1 LSISFDF
8 LRDIRFVHMTRI
20 YLRCLFT
27 VLVLFYL
34 SSVAIAQDIVWQIT
48 AFDINANIQQAERTL
63 AGTAVLTAT
72 NVGRGTGN
80 TFTFRINN
88 KAAIKSVTAGGANA
102 NFRVVPETTGNI
114 QRVTTTL
121 PTAVGSNG
129 NITLSISYTLPVES
143 NTGLAAISPIGS
155 QFLPLS
161 FWYPAPNSPFTARG
175 ADTARFQLTVNGGN
189 VISAGIEKG
198 SGIYDQPF
206 HAQPF
211 FVQGEWDRI
220 DGAADAR
227 GISAL
232 VPKGIAADE
241 RKQAEALIALAAAAR
256 SYFVSLLGPAPEV
269 PIRLVAVRRGAGF
282 HDAGTILVERSA
294 FRRTKTDSAT
304 ALLIGEALAQ
314 LWIGNQTPIR
324 GEGGGFIR
332 DGLTRYLATQF
343 IEKQFGRD
351 AAESE
356 LLRQRLNYLVVVR
369 RDAPLARTTQL
380 DDAYFSSVPNKGAM
394 VWRLIDQRL
403 GRETFAATL
412 KSLLQA
418 DQNSSGL
425 TLAATRA
432 ALAEKGNEKFK
443 ATLDAMLDQVTD
455 TDLMIGLPQQRG
467 AEWVS
472 ALRNLGSSEATVRI
486 VGTTDRG
493 EQLSVDATV
502 PARGFGEAVFKS
514 SSRIVRAEV
523 DPDKLYPQLDYSNDV
538 APRVRNIKESLD
550 EVTRLI
556 NSQDNVRAETVSR
569 ELLSMT
575 PQMQEA
581 RIFLARSLLAQN
593 KLDEAEKLFK
603 GVLDDPLPTSL
614 SMAWA
619 NIGLGQIASRK
630 GQAAEAAKRFNDAAR
645 AEADYGTAV
654 IARAE
659 RIKAEATPAID
670 ESARAFISQLDA
682 AIVSGKKAD
691 LESRIVSGEL
701 VRFVGG
707 IVGTQP
713 EAWQTRVLRTEQFDA
728 NTLVADVAIQAKELG
743 KDQAGP
749 AVLVLSKAG
758 GAWKLGAIELFEV
771 R

>member
-1 LSISFDF
+1 MNPIYVRSF
-8 LRDIRFVHMTRI
+8 
-20 YLRCLFT
+20 FT
-27 VLVLFYL
+27 AFALFYL
-34 SSVAIAQDIVWQIT
+34 SSVAVAQDVVWQIT
-48 AFDINANIQQAERTL
+48 SFDINANIQQAERIL

-121 PTAVGSNG
+121 PTAVASNG
-129 NITLSISYTLPVES
+129 NITLSISYTLPAES

-189 VISAGIEKG
+189 VLSAGMEKG
-198 SGIYDQPF
+198 SGVYDQPL

-220 DGAADAR
+220 DGAAEAR
-227 GISAL
+227 GISAF
-232 VPKGIAADE
+232 VPKGIASDE
-241 RKQAEALIALAAAAR
+241 RKQAEALIALTAAAR
-256 SYFVSLLGPAPEV
+256 SYFVSLLGPAPDV
-269 PIRLVAVRRGAGF
+269 PIRLVAVRRGGGF
-282 HDAGTILVERSA
+282 HDAGTILVERAA

-304 ALLIGEALAQ
+304 ALLIGEAVSQ

-332 DGLTRYLATQF
+332 DGLPRYLATQF

-351 AAESE
+351 AAQSE
-356 LLRQRLNYLVVVR
+356 LLRQRLNYLVVAR
-369 RDAPLARTTQL
+369 RDAPLGRTTQL

-403 GRETFAATL
+403 GRDAFAATL
-412 KSLLQA
+412 KSLLQPS
-418 DQNSSGL
+418 QNSAGL

-432 ALAEKGNEKFK
+432 ALAEKGGEKFK

-455 TDLMIGLPQQRG
+455 TDLMIGVPQQRG

-493 EQLSVDATV
+493 EQLSVDSTV
-502 PARGFGEAVFKS
+502 PPRGFGEAIFKTPT
-514 SSRIVRAEV
+514 RIVRAEV

-538 APRVRNIKESLD
+538 APRARNIKESLD

-569 ELLSMT
+569 GLLSIA
-575 PQMQEA
+575 PYMQEA

-603 GVLDDPLPTSL
+603 GVLDDPLPTPL

-630 GQAAEAAKRFNDAAR
+630 GQAAEAAKRFNDAVR

-670 ESARAFISQLDA
+670 DSARAFISQMDA
-682 AIVSGKKAD
+682 GIVSGKKAD

-713 EAWQTRVLRTEQFDA
+713 EAWQTRVLRTEQIDA
-728 NTLVADVAIQAKELG
+728 NTLVADVSIQAKELG
-743 KDQAGP
+743 KDQAGT
-749 AVLVLSKAG
+749 AVLVLSKVG
-758 GAWKLGAIELFEV
+758 GALKLAAIEQFEV